1 MHTKLALSVLLV
13 AACGGSNETSPAGP
27 IGKPIDLRSRITK
40 PDVASRAP
48 TDDKATKH
56 EHALDV
62 HGVKAQVVWR
72 TFEDSGA
79 RYILSAGWEIVTPSK
94 GITLESLGVMNPVNA
109 GTVAT
114 PVQSEMGAALSGHAR
129 QEQIRS
135 LDELQVR
142 PQWRQ
147 RVRHGPLGVA

>member
-13 AACGGSNETSPAGP
+13 AACGGNNETSPAGP
-27 IGKPIDLRSRITK
+27 VGKPIDLRSRITK

-109 GTVAT
+109 GTVAA
-114 PVQSEMGAALSGHAR
+114 PVQSEIM
-129 QEQIRS
+129 
-135 LDELQVR
+135 
-142 PQWRQ
+142 
-147 RVRHGPLGVA
+147 RVRWHDNTSSSTHWGELSVRIDAAGTASAI